1 MTELE
6 FAEAFLNEVV
16 TVAEVCYAHNVTA
29 KTVMMAIFKEK
40 ITARQAQAGNVWLIL
55 KSSSDKHFSDPKGIQ
70 QREKLQQQRNRKLQ
84 AVN

>member
-1 MTELE
+1 MTEIE
-6 FAEAFLNEVV
+6 FALAFLDEVV
-16 TVAEVCYAHNVTA
+16 TVAEVCYAHNVTS

-40 ITARQAQAGNVWLIL
+40 IIARQATSGAIWLIL
-55 KSSSDKHFSDPKGIQ
+55 KSSADNHFNDPERKA